1 MSFMCFHTAR
11 FDSRLDDRGAL
22 IIFHLQNRFPWNS
35 DPIRAGHSYLAEAAQ
50 GNAFTRWKAIDRLY
64 AVLEEMKDNPIISLN
79 RAVILSQTV
88 GPEAAIAKLHELEM
102 HPRLQ
107 EYYLFHATLGDL
119 HDRLG
124 NHEVARHCYAAA
136 AERTNSKTE
145 KAFLMETM
153 ENLG

>member
-50 GNAFTRWKAIDRLY
+50 GYAFTRWKAIDRLY
-64 AVLEEMKDNPIISLN
+64 AVLEEMKDNPVIGLN
-79 RAVILSQTV
+79 RAVLLSQTA
-88 GPEAAIAKLHELEM
+88 GPEVAIGKLLELAK

-107 EYYLFHATLGDL
+107 EYYLFHALSEHSMIAGVTAKRPGIAT
-119 HDRLG
+119 R
-124 NHEVARHCYAAA
+124 RRRK
-136 AERTNSKTE
+136 ERIQKWRRR
-145 KAFLMETM
+145 F
-153 ENLG
+153 